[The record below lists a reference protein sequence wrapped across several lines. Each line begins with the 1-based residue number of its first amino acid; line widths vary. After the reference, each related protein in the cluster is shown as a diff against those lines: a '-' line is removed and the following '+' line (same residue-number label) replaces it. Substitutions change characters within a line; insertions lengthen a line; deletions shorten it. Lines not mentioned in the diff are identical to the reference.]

1 MKQLVLALLLF
12 GSAVFSPV
20 QTKAASSIS
29 IPCSLVLKP
38 VDSSYPNAM
47 GVALVYKVKLITGS
61 PRTSI
66 SIHALHLPKPSSF
79 GDYDRFEGFAFI
91 PNVISW
97 RFPLYPTPET
107 DDPTWAGRLDSITAG
122 LEDVQIQVRLSN
134 TKTGKLGP
142 VILTNSINYCK

>member
-1 MKQLVLALLLF
+1 MKQLVLSLLLF
-12 GSAVFSPV
+12 GSAVFSPM
-20 QTKAASSIS
+20 QIKAASSVS
-29 IPCSLVLKP
+29 FPCSLVLKP
-38 VDSSYPNAM
+38 VDGGYPNAM
-47 GVALVYKVKLITGS
+47 GAALVYKVKLTPS
-61 PRTSI
+61 FPRTSI

-107 DDPTWAGRLDSITAG
+107 DGPTWAGRFDSITAK
-122 LEDVQIQVRLSN
+122 LENVQIQVRLSN

-142 VILTNSINYCK
+142 VILANSINYCK

>member
-1 MKQLVLALLLF
+1 MKQLALSLLLF
-12 GSAVFSPV
+12 GSVIFSPM
-20 QTKAASSIS
+20 QTKAASSVTV
-29 IPCSLVLKP
+29 PCSLILKP
-38 VDSSYPNAM
+38 VDSGYPNTM
-47 GVALVYKVKLITGS
+47 GAALVYKVKLTPS
-61 PRTSI
+61 FPRTSI

-107 DDPTWAGRLDSITAG
+107 DGPTWAGRFDSITAK
-122 LEDVQIQVRLSN
+122 LENVQIQVRLSN

-142 VILTNSINYCK
+142 VILANSINYCK

>member
-1 MKQLVLALLLF
+1 MKQIVLSLLLF
-12 GSAVFSPV
+12 GSVVFSPM
-20 QTKAASSIS
+20 QTKAASSVS
-29 IPCSLVLKP
+29 VPCSLLLKP

-47 GVALVYKVKLITGS
+47 GAALVYKVKLISGS

-97 RFPLYPTPET
+97 RFPLYPTPEK
-107 DDPTWAGRLDSITAG
+107 DGPTWAGRFDGITAG
-122 LEDVQIQVRLSN
+122 LENVQVQVRLSN
-134 TKTGKLGP
+134 AKTGKLGP
-142 VILTNSINYCK
+142 VILANSIHYCK

>member
-1 MKQLVLALLLF
+1 MKQLVLSLLLF
-12 GSAVFSPV
+12 GSAVFSPM
-20 QTKAASSIS
+20 QIKAASSVS
-29 IPCSLVLKP
+29 FPCSLVLKP
-38 VDSSYPNAM
+38 VDSGYPNAM
-47 GVALVYKVKLITGS
+47 GAALVYKVKLTPS
-61 PRTSI
+61 FPRTSI

-107 DDPTWAGRLDSITAG
+107 DGPTWAGRFDSITAK
-122 LEDVQIQVRLSN
+122 LENVQIQVRLSN

-142 VILTNSINYCK
+142 VILANSINYCK

>member
-1 MKQLVLALLLF
+1 MKQIVLSLLLF
-12 GSAVFSPV
+12 GSVVFSPM
-20 QTKAASSIS
+20 QTKAASSVS
-29 IPCSLVLKP
+29 VPCSLILKQ
-38 VDSSYPNAM
+38 VDSGYPNAM
-47 GVALVYKVKLITGS
+47 GAALVYKVKLIPGS